1 MIGKLTVVKGDATEP
16 IGEGIKIIP
25 HVCNDR
31 HRFGA
36 GFVLA
41 LKRKWPEVET
51 VYREMFENE
60 KGELGEIS
68 IKQVED
74 NIYVVNMIAQ
84 HGTGEYE
91 GKPIR
96 YGSLAFCME
105 KVAMLTKKFSK
116 ASIHCPK
123 FGCGLSKG
131 DFGFVK
137 QLIIE
142 IWINEGIDVT
152 IYEFNG

>member
-41 LKRKWPEVET
+41 LKQKWPEVET

-105 KVAMLTKKFSK
+105 KVGILAKRLKGS
-116 ASIHCPK
+116 SIHAPK
-123 FGCGLSKG
+123 FGCGLAGG
-131 DFGFVK
+131 DFRIVK
-137 QLIIE
+137 NLIKLL
-142 IWINEGIDVT
+142 WLDEGIDVT
-152 IYEFNG
+152 IYEFDG